1 MISYRGRLAEIG
13 VRPGSAVSL
22 RRDLPGGFR
31 PTGGSPTH
39 LTNLGAA
46 TPNPVAGWEKISCEN
61 KSTDDWTRQ
70 CQGVT
75 SDGTWWYIT
84 SNYSGPFIAAS
95 RNHTLQGIYK
105 LGHNMAYSAFF
116 SLGPLYAFNDGL
128 HIGDLDFFE
137 DLLYVAVQNPHG
149 VAVVDPSSGQV
160 LRFLRIPPQQQGV
173 DLLSWCAINPLNRY
187 LYTSEFGGPG
197 SPDVTRVLAYELTDP
212 LTRVSKAD
220 IPLDPAGGLLRMREL
235 QGGCFTPRG
244 HLILSSSYSNCLFCC
259 SALNGF
265 LYGTAGIEVNS
276 TALIDIQEVEGVCV
290 RTGIRFRCDDTEG
303 AYLSA
308 EVHVILLGNRTVA
321 HDMVWFKHY
330 AVSAPEHL

>member
-1 MISYRGRLAEIG
+1 MISYRARLGEIG
-13 VRPGSAVSL
+13 VRSGAAVSL

-39 LTNLGAA
+39 LTNLLAA
-46 TPNPVAGWEKISCEN
+46 TPNPVASWDKIPCEN
-61 KSTDDWTRQ
+61 KSTDDWARQ

-75 SDGTWWYIT
+75 SDGTWWYLT
-84 SNYSGPFIAAS
+84 SNYSGPFNAAT
-95 RNHTLQGIYK
+95 RDHTLQGIYK
-105 LGHNMAYSAFF
+105 LGHNMAYKAFF
-116 SLGPLYAFNDGL
+116 SLGSLYAFDDGL

-137 DLLYVAVQNPHG
+137 GLLYVAVQNPHG
-149 VAVVDPSSGQV
+149 VAVVDPNTGQL

-197 SPDVTRVLAYELTDP
+197 TPDVTRVLAYELTNP
-212 LTRVSKAD
+212 LTRVPQAD
-220 IPLDPAGGLLRMREL
+220 IPLDPAGVLPFLPPGRVLVTALIRMREL

-276 TALIDIQEVEGVCV
+276 TALIDTQEVEGVCV
-290 RTGIRFRCDDTEG
+290 RTGIRFRCDDTAG
-303 AYLSA
+303 AYLP
-308 EVHVILLGNRTVA
+308 LRYT
-321 HDMVWFKHY
+321 
-330 AVSAPEHL
+330 